1 MNALKF
7 KGVVMSIAIVV
18 RLRQWSLLSIV
29 IVPLFAMFVTGHA
42 LASTKTDSEENPYVW
57 KPKTTSVSVF
67 KNGYG
72 FFTREGE
79 VELKG
84 GWGHANEVPP
94 AAFGTLAIY
103 AANPQQL
110 VDVVGV
116 GAGEMISFEEMAESI
131 RDTSRKATLEASLS
145 MKVKLVS
152 RTGSQSQEVTGSLKA
167 ISGGYAVVEQTN
179 GAAAIP
185 LEAIVSMQRVDLPLR
200 FHVVEE
206 TGTVSERVDLH
217 MAYLRS
223 GIVWIPEYTLKI
235 IDEST
240 AELTL
245 RGTLVNEAEDLHDC
259 DVHFVVGVPHF
270 VHSEMLSPV
279 AIGQILRS
287 IGSAIPTAGIPLQNM
302 SQVMNRAVIANDFDN
317 GRLDASVATS
327 GAGTETFK
335 ELLGTLPPSD
345 AAGAGDYSV
354 YSKKGVTVRKGER
367 AVITLMSKRISYG
380 HQYAWTPG
388 SVGRGDGASE
398 DLVHRLV
405 LENSTETPWTTG
417 PCLALSGNQPLS
429 EDILRYTPV
438 RAKGELTV
446 TTAINIAKSITESE
460 VDRKLKAHEPQPN
473 SFLDLVTLRGTVQ
486 LKSFESKPVSIRVT
500 RSVQGRPLDATSN
513 GSIRMDSEKLRL
525 VERAGQIE
533 WSVELQPGKTTEL
546 SYTYERFVPSH

>member
-1 MNALKF
+1 
-7 KGVVMSIAIVV
+7 MSIAIVV

-388 SVGRGDGASE
+388 SVGREMG
-398 DLVHRLV
+398 
-405 LENSTETPWTTG
+405 
-417 PCLALSGNQPLS
+417 
-429 EDILRYTPV
+429 
-438 RAKGELTV
+438 RAKIWCIVL
-446 TTAINIAKSITESE
+446 
-460 VDRKLKAHEPQPN
+460 
-473 SFLDLVTLRGTVQ
+473 F
-486 LKSFESKPVSIRVT
+486 
-500 RSVQGRPLDATSN
+500 
-513 GSIRMDSEKLRL
+513 
-525 VERAGQIE
+525 
-533 WSVELQPGKTTEL
+533 
-546 SYTYERFVPSH
+546 